1 MLWSHY
7 YLFRYAMLSGLN
19 KVLLGLQFKYD
30 GVHMELQGSR
40 LGFNI
45 SVAPSSVK
53 LGVIY
58 QFSLSAHLCRALI
71 LLQFL
76 LRFSLLCHP
85 SYSYLNPILSFTLW
99 IILIF
104 LSYPCLY
111 SDIRTIWLFL
121 LSSLLWH
128 FTPMFPIIIFRTF
141 SELLFNKL

>member
-53 LGVIY
+53 LGVLE
-58 QFSLSAHLCRALI
+58 FMEVGVGSKLDWS
-71 LLQFL
+71 
-76 LRFSLLCHP
+76 
-85 SYSYLNPILSFTLW
+85 W
-99 IILIF
+99 I
-104 LSYPCLY
+104 
-111 SDIRTIWLFL
+111 
-121 LSSLLWH
+121 
-128 FTPMFPIIIFRTF
+128 
-141 SELLFNKL
+141 E